1 MEKSNTDHGT
11 ELKVSY
17 ANMALLAASATV
29 ITVVN
34 QSPFIQ
40 VSTEFFFKHA
50 FMLISTFLIL
60 YMVTNIDRDFRDERY
75 RSKLTCL
82 FSSTA
87 MMFMPSLYLVWTEQI
102 GFYSAFVGPLDASSL
117 SYMPLAPYI
126 PYVFF
131 FFLMVPLSMYRRPSY
146 MY

>member
-1 MEKSNTDHGT
+1 MEKSDSGQGT

-17 ANMALLAASATV
+17 ANMVLLTASATV
-29 ITVVN
+29 ITIVN
-34 QSPFIQ
+34 QSPFIE
-40 VSTEFFFKHA
+40 VSNEFYFTHA
-50 FMLISTFLIL
+50 FILMSILLIL

-82 FSSTA
+82 FSSIA
-87 MMFMPSLYLVWTEQI
+87 MMFMPSLYLVWTEQH
-102 GFYSAFVGPLDASSL
+102 GFYSAFFGPLDGSRL
-117 SYMPLAPYI
+117 SHMPLAPYI